1 MIVIE
6 IISEVN
12 KALEKYDTPIEILTI
27 ENESILLSKKMTTIL
42 KPDYVITNYHIQ
54 LNIWSIQYQ
63 LRY

>member
-54 LNIWSIQYQ
+54 LNI
-63 LRY
+63 